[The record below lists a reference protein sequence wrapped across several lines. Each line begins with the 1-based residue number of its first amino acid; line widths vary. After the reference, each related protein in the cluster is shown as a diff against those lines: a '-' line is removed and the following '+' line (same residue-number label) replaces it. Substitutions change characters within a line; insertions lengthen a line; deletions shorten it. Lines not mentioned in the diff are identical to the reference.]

1 MSPLDLVSG
10 AKEID
15 DPTVVNIARL
25 LQSLDVSTS
34 ASMIKLPPGL
44 SDSVNSWLL
53 MQTGS
58 PFGFDPDVYD
68 FDTMAPDLFDYLEAQ
83 MMAYSAGIAFVSE
96 DDALA
101 HMTVPVVDNDG
112 DGYNNDVDCDDTDPN
127 AFPGATEI
135 CDNGVDEDCN
145 GGDLSCDP
153 NDVEAGEDLE
163 LLAGAM
169 TQVLGEGGNSSDTA
183 EMIEAMFAEMGL
195 EEALEEDY
203 TAIQLLNI
211 LNGYQ
216 GECGTLQRVGNTLEY
231 TINGAG
237 NDVCAFKS
245 GTVPISGIGIT
256 DNETCAT
263 LAFDNVMSAD
273 CSLEGTA
280 TVKIFEN
287 GTGQLVIEIDFV
299 DMTTCN
305 GDAEGSLA
313 AVYDS
318 AADVLVSANTE
329 FSASYKV
336 DGVDVDAEAD
346 LIYSA
351 AGGINGNV
359 IFAMPGLMSGGTY
372 SCTFNNV
379 IITSC
384 DGVMVATGGTMA
396 VASDELNSDVIFDF
410 SGTTCLNPNVSTTV
424 DGVLVNFTFD

>member
-1 MSPLDLVSG
+1 MKGHAVLNDKSRLSLKSVSVILMLGFIVLFTFSCGNGGGGGSSSQTGVFEDAPVSGLGYSTVPGALNGTTNSRGVFQYQKDDVVTFFIGNMILGSGMAKDIMSPLDLVSG

-68 FDTMAPDLFDYLEAQ
+68 FDTMASDLFDYLEAQ

-216 GECGTLQRVGNTLEY
+216 GECGLFL
-231 TINGAG
+231 
-237 NDVCAFKS
+237 C
-245 GTVPISGIGIT
+245 
-256 DNETCAT
+256 
-263 LAFDNVMSAD
+263 
-273 CSLEGTA
+273 
-280 TVKIFEN
+280 
-287 GTGQLVIEIDFV
+287 
-299 DMTTCN
+299 
-305 GDAEGSLA
+305 
-313 AVYDS
+313 
-318 AADVLVSANTE
+318 
-329 FSASYKV
+329 
-336 DGVDVDAEAD
+336 
-346 LIYSA
+346 
-351 AGGINGNV
+351 
-359 IFAMPGLMSGGTY
+359 
-372 SCTFNNV
+372 
-379 IITSC
+379 
-384 DGVMVATGGTMA
+384 
-396 VASDELNSDVIFDF
+396 
-410 SGTTCLNPNVSTTV
+410 
-424 DGVLVNFTFD
+424 